1 MKDKKV
7 LLGIGTGVAVVL
19 IIVGWLT
26 GLTGKKEKEV
36 AIAKPTIAPIAAV
49 LFEKDRPEIEIS
61 INSDRS
67 GGTINISNIANQFA
81 ELEYELIYT
90 AESDGLS
97 VERGVA
103 GGPITI
109 DSSRKV
115 SETVLFGTESCT
127 TGICKRHIDKNVSE
141 GILVIRLIDNEG
153 KAWGHETS
161 FTIEKTTKGYE
172 AILE

>member
-1 MKDKKV
+1 MKNKKV
-7 LLGIGTGVAVVL
+7 LLGIGTGIAMLL

-26 GLTGKKEKEV
+26 GITGKKENQV
-36 AIAKPTIAPIAAV
+36 AVAKPTMPPLTATIA
-49 LFEKDRPEIEIS
+49 EEDKSEIEIS
-61 INSDRS
+61 ISSDRS
-67 GGTINISNIANQFA
+67 GGTLSISNIASQFV

-90 AESDGLS
+90 AETDGLP

-103 GGPITI
+103 GGPIII

-127 TGICKRHIDKNVSE
+127 SGTCKRHIDKNVSS
-141 GILVIRLIDNEG
+141 GVLIVRLFDDQG
-153 KAWGHETS
+153 KGWSQETN

-172 AILE
+172 TILE